1 MQLKSDNNIEVYYEP
16 SDKKRVFY
24 DNKELMYHLASKGY
38 LDTKRNGD
46 SSLTIMSKPSQI
58 IFEIKE
64 GPNKGKYSVR
74 ENVRYLYNAKKV
86 DIHLYKRFV
95 ADLESGKISWNF
107 DKNHK
112 IHFTL
117 IPEPFGHQMTIFE
130 LMKIATK

>member
-1 MQLKSDNNIEVYYEP
+1 MRLNVDNKIEVTYEA
-16 SDKKRVFY
+16 SDKKTVFY
-24 DNKELMYHLASKGY
+24 DNRELMATLASKGY
-38 LDTKRNGD
+38 LDTKRNGN
-46 SSLTIMSKPSQI
+46 SSLTIMSRPSQI

-64 GPNKGKYSVR
+64 GPHKGKFHVR

>member
-58 IFEIKE
+58 IFVPTHI
-64 GPNKGKYSVR
+64 V
-74 ENVRYLYNAKKV
+74 
-86 DIHLYKRFV
+86 I
-95 ADLESGKISWNF
+95 
-107 DKNHK
+107 
-112 IHFTL
+112 
-117 IPEPFGHQMTIFE
+117 
-130 LMKIATK
+130 